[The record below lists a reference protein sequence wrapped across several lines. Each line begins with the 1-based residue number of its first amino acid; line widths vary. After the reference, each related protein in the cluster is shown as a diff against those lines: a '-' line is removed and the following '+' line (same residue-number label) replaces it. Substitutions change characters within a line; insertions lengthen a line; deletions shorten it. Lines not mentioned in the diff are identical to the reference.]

1 MPCQMLA
8 CSFLLNPT
16 GQISELIH
24 SIFLLPWD
32 LVVGGMTFSHMDI
45 GELINLG
52 RPPPPPPTTPN
63 RGSPSGRPFITYSFS
78 LKCAVCCTYGNDMFV
93 EYSLIDMYHVVQ

>member
-1 MPCQMLA
+1 MLPCYFPSNSMNRILFAQF
-8 CSFLLNPT
+8 SF
-16 GQISELIH
+16 S
-24 SIFLLPWD
+24 
-32 LVVGGMTFSHMDI
+32 LVFGGGMTFSHMDI

-93 EYSLIDMYHVVQ
+93 EYSLINMYNVVQ